1 MAARADDARRAEAGK
16 ARSAWRDHPSFGMA
30 VGFLAVIVTVL
41 GTGIALGVLMLGI
54 VGEVREDVREVRRD
68 VRELRRDVG
77 ELRERMVR
85 VESKLEVLA
94 GEWPAGKGSRRSV
107 NPGGGAARAPR
118 DDSRGG

>member
-1 MAARADDARRAEAGK
+1 MAVRADDTRRADSKET
-16 ARSAWRDHPSFGMA
+16 RPAWRDHPSFGMA

-41 GTGIALGVLMLGI
+41 GVGIALGVLMLSI

-68 VRELRRDVG
+68 VGEVRRDVG

-94 GEWPAGKGSRRSV
+94 GEWPPPPAKV
-107 NPGGGAARAPR
+107 PA
-118 DDSRGG
+118 DQ

>member
-1 MAARADDARRAEAGK
+1 MAARAADARRAEAGK
-16 ARSAWRDHPSFGMA
+16 TRPAWRDHPSFGMA

-68 VRELRRDVG
+68 VG

-94 GEWPAGKGSRRSV
+94 GEWPPAK
-107 NPGGGAARAPR
+107 APADR
-118 DDSRGG
+118 

>member
-16 ARSAWRDHPSFGMA
+16 ARFAWRDHPSFGMA

-54 VGEVREDVREVRRD
+54 VGEVHGDVREV
-68 VRELRRDVG
+68 RRDVG

-94 GEWPAGKGSRRSV
+94 GNGRRQKLPPIGESGRGRGE
-107 NPGGGAARAPR
+107 GGLQGLTRRVTLQARA
-118 DDSRGG
+118 

>member
-16 ARSAWRDHPSFGMA
+16 GRSAWRDHPAFGMA

-41 GTGIALGVLMLGI
+41 GTGIALGVLMLSI
-54 VGEVREDVREVRRD
+54 VGEVREDVREV
-68 VRELRRDVG
+68 RRDVG

-94 GEWPAGKGSRRSV
+94 GEWPPAK
-107 NPGGGAARAPR
+107 APADR
-118 DDSRGG
+118 

>member
-16 ARSAWRDHPSFGMA
+16 GRSAWRDHPAFGMA

-41 GTGIALGVLMLGI
+41 GTGIALGVLMLSI

-68 VRELRRDVG
+68 VGEVRRDVG

-94 GEWPAGKGSRRSV
+94 GEWPPAK
-107 NPGGGAARAPR
+107 APADR
-118 DDSRGG
+118 